1 MSENFIHIDN
11 ITDPDRAGAGSAIG
25 IGARVQMEL
34 DGVSKF
40 AITSVL
46 SQLLNDLEIEPLD
59 IVMYRQF
66 IEENIVRSDRTKI
79 EVEKLRKS
87 LERFRRLKAEMEG
100 DA

>member
-11 ITDPDRAGAGSAIG
+11 ITEDRAARLSAIG
-25 IGARVQMEL
+25 IGARIQTKL

-87 LERFRRLKAEMEG
+87 LERFRRLKAGMEG
-100 DA
+100 DT

>member
-11 ITDPDRAGAGSAIG
+11 ITDDRAARPGEIG
-25 IGARVQMEL
+25 IGAHIQMKL
-34 DGVSKF
+34 DGASKI
-40 AITSVL
+40 AIVSVL
-46 SQLLNDLEIEPLD
+46 SSLLNDLGIEPLD
-59 IVMYRQF
+59 ISAYLKH

-79 EVEKLRKS
+79 EVEELRKS

>member
-11 ITDPDRAGAGSAIG
+11 ITEDRAARPSAIE

-46 SQLLNDLEIEPLD
+46 SQLLNELEIEPLD

-79 EVEKLRKS
+79 EIEKLRKS

>member
-1 MSENFIHIDN
+1 MGENYIHIDN
-11 ITDPDRAGAGSAIG
+11 ITEDRVARPGEIG
-25 IGARVQMEL
+25 IGANIQTKL

-40 AITSVL
+40 AVTSVL
-46 SQLLNDLEIEPLD
+46 SLLLNDLGIEPLD

>member
-11 ITDPDRAGAGSAIG
+11 ITDPDRAARPSAIG

>member
-11 ITDPDRAGAGSAIG
+11 ITEDRASRPSAIG
-25 IGARVQMEL
+25 IGARIQTKL

>member
-11 ITDPDRAGAGSAIG
+11 ITDDRAARPGEIG
-25 IGARVQMEL
+25 IGAHIQMKL
-34 DGVSKF
+34 DGASKI
-40 AITSVL
+40 AIVSVL
-46 SQLLNDLEIEPLD
+46 SSLLNDLEIEPLD
-59 IVMYRQF
+59 IVMYRRCV
-66 IEENIVRSDRTKI
+66 EENIVRSDRTKI

>member
-11 ITDPDRAGAGSAIG
+11 ITENKAARPGAIG
-25 IGARVQMEL
+25 INANIQMKL
-34 DGVSKF
+34 DGASKF
-40 AITSVL
+40 AIASVL
-46 SQLLNDLEIEPLD
+46 SSLLNDLEIEPLD

-66 IEENIVRSDRTKI
+66 IEENIVHLDRTKI

>member
-11 ITDPDRAGAGSAIG
+11 ITEDRAARPSAIG

-46 SQLLNDLEIEPLD
+46 SSLLNDLEI
-59 IVMYRQF
+59 VMYRKF

>member
-1 MSENFIHIDN
+1 MSEKFIHIDN
-11 ITDPDRAGAGSAIG
+11 ITEDRAARPGAVE
-25 IGARVQMEL
+25 IGARVQTEL

>member
-11 ITDPDRAGAGSAIG
+11 ITEDRAARPGAIG
-25 IGARVQMEL
+25 IGARIQTKL

>member
-11 ITDPDRAGAGSAIG
+11 ITEDRAVRPGEIG
-25 IGARVQMEL
+25 IGARVQTEL

-40 AITSVL
+40 AIVSVL
-46 SQLLNDLEIEPLD
+46 SSLLNDLEIEPLD

>member
-11 ITDPDRAGAGSAIG
+11 ITEDRAARPSAIR
-25 IGARVQMEL
+25 IGARIQTKL

>member
-1 MSENFIHIDN
+1 MGENFIHINN
-11 ITDPDRAGAGSAIG
+11 IVEDRGASPGGIR
-25 IGARVQMEL
+25 IGANIQTHL
-34 DGVSKF
+34 DGVSKL

-46 SQLLNDLEIEPLD
+46 SSLLNDLEIEPLD

-66 IEENIVRSDRTKI
+66 IEENIVRTDLTKI

>member
-11 ITDPDRAGAGSAIG
+11 ITENKNARPGAVG
-25 IGARVQMEL
+25 IGAYVQTEL
-34 DGVSKF
+34 NGVSKF

-46 SQLLNDLEIEPLD
+46 SSLLNDLGIEPLD
-59 IVMYRQF
+59 ISLYRKH
-66 IEENIVRSDRTKI
+66 IEENVVRSDRTKI
-79 EVEKLRKS
+79 EVEEIRKS

>member
-11 ITDPDRAGAGSAIG
+11 IVEDRVARPGEIG
-25 IGARVQMEL
+25 IGANIQTKL

-40 AITSVL
+40 AVTSLL
-46 SQLLNDLEIEPLD
+46 SSLLKDLGIEPLD
-59 IVMYRQF
+59 ISLYRKH
-66 IEENIVRSDRTKI
+66 IEENVVRSDRTKI
-79 EVEKLRKS
+79 EVEEIRRS

>member
-11 ITDPDRAGAGSAIG
+11 ITEDRAARPGAVG
-25 IGARVQMEL
+25 IGSRVQTEL

-87 LERFRRLKAEMEG
+87 LDRFRRLKAEMEG

>member
-11 ITDPDRAGAGSAIG
+11 ITEGRAARPSAIG

>member
-11 ITDPDRAGAGSAIG
+11 ITEDRAARPGAIG

-46 SQLLNDLEIEPLD
+46 SQLLNNLEIEPLD

-87 LERFRRLKAEMEG
+87 LECFRRLKAEMEG